1 MPRQTI
7 AIACLILQV
16 ASGCGSR
23 KVFLTQSA
31 VTWQT
36 SQTQRAEEIRRR
48 RREQL
53 KTHIAQLQWRNVRV
67 LLRNHELLEG
77 IIESMDEGTFILR
90 VDGQAR
96 RIAFDD
102 IETVTEVKR
111 RSKGALAAIVVGLG
125 LAGFAILWLIMASQD

>member
-1 MPRQTI
+1 
-7 AIACLILQV
+7 
-16 ASGCGSR
+16 
-23 KVFLTQSA
+23 
-31 VTWQT
+31 
-36 SQTQRAEEIRRR
+36 
-48 RREQL
+48 
-53 KTHIAQLQWRNVRV
+53 
-67 LLRNHELLEG
+67 
-77 IIESMDEGTFILR
+77 MDEGTFILR